1 MMFLYFFFYIFFLMI
16 RRPPRSTRTDT
27 LFPYTTLFRS
37 IICRL
42 TNHVIDSS
50 FPSASRPGS
59 GHRRSGET
67 KHMATAEKTWFG
79 HPRGLTSLFLTQIWE
94 QFSYYG
100 MCSIVVYYMVSDLMM
115 SQSRVSMLLGT
126 NFPFFYLKPLFGER
140 RR

>member
-79 HPRGLTSLFLTQIWE
+79 HPRGLTILFLTQMWY
-94 QFSYYG
+94 QFAYSG
-100 MCSIVVYYMVSDLMM
+100 MRSIVVYSMVTDLMLRPTRR
-115 SQSRVSMLLGT
+115 SVLIGT
-126 NFPFFYLKPLFGER
+126 SVALFYLTPLFGAFT
-140 RR
+140 